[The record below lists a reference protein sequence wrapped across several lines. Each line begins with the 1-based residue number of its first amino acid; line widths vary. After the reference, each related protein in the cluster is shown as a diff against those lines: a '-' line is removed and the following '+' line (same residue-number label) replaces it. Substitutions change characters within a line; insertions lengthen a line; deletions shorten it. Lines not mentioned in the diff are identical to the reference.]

1 MFVVTIGCQEQVT
14 VLLGCCCPGKVKP
27 SSGCAGAKGC
37 ISAAGTCCV
46 ATAEPF
52 LALVTSVP
60 AQSSGAKVGYMML
73 EMTWPLLC

>member
-1 MFVVTIGCQEQVT
+1 M
-14 VLLGCCCPGKVKP
+14 
-27 SSGCAGAKGC
+27 
-37 ISAAGTCCV
+37 

-73 EMTWPLLC
+73 EITWPLLC